1 MAVMSRCSC
10 VSPMSAGVFSQYARM
25 QQHAVASQRSAKR
38 TTSLRNQPPAQR
50 GTFACHRP
58 LVARV
63 TDLCKVARRFISAVP
78 HLAKPVE
85 TGHGMSQR
93 SQNAPGSRAHL
104 EPKLDRPPPTMA
116 PTCTKGDSPS
126 ATRPA
131 ASTNMA
137 LKSFTAMVF
146 NESRPLRCT
155 PLKYALH
162 ASPIECRRGRHED
175 PAGATSSWAHR
186 ISASPEPAA
195 WGAKKTTAAL
205 AAAPYTAARPAKAQN
220 GAASPPDMGWNSH
233 LTAQGLACPTEDA
246 QQGATCEE
254 RVLACPLNQRV
265 CQPEA
270 QQREGR
276 GCLVQSERNEAHGE
290 PHA

>member
-10 VSPMSAGVFSQYARM
+10 VSPVSAGVFSQYARM

-78 HLAKPVE
+78 HLAKPIE
-85 TGHGMSQR
+85 TGNGMSQR
-93 SQNAPGSRAHL
+93 SQKPPGIRAHL

-146 NESRPLRCT
+146 SESRPLRCT

-162 ASPIECRRGRHED
+162 ASPLNPGVAGMRTQQARRAHGR
-175 PAGATSSWAHR
+175 T
-186 ISASPEPAA
+186 ASPQVLSLLPVARRRPLLHSLQLHTRPL
-195 WGAKKTTAAL
+195 GPQRQRM
-205 AAAPYTAARPAKAQN
+205 APQAP
-220 GAASPPDMGWNSH
+220 
-233 LTAQGLACPTEDA
+233 LTWDGTV
-246 QQGATCEE
+246 T
-254 RVLACPLNQRV
+254 
-265 CQPEA
+265 
-270 QQREGR
+270 
-276 GCLVQSERNEAHGE
+276 
-290 PHA
+290 